1 MPSGH
6 WLFCAFFDVV
16 FCDSDVPP
24 LASTILFFV
33 VFVLCPLPSPI
44 VVPIV
49 HLMLACIAKEM
60 TFVSTAFSLR
70 LRRMVEQLPRGCDG
84 RRVGWLLP
92 LPQSCGWNRT
102 HDARSRGSHQI
113 PSVFARSRRSRVGCQ
128 ALVPV
133 ASTTHAHHQVSFPY
147 SFTSRMWC
155 SRRWWG
161 IGKETPVGSMLP
173 LGMGWIPP
181 SHHNHGP
188 LSPFSFLPFTF
199 LPFSDGGRIFR
210 GRVVPGILDRTPPS
224 FLEHP
229 PIDPSSMGHHNRR
242 VGQRRSIAHGDNPK
256 DRRRDPSA
264 KEPNHTKRSTRRKVG
279 IRKEKKQL
287 RCRRVVVVHSEI
299 RAGRQARASSKPD
312 EDRPK
317 IHGTNEVETNVA

>member
-1 MPSGH
+1 
-6 WLFCAFFDVV
+6 
-16 FCDSDVPP
+16 
-24 LASTILFFV
+24 
-33 VFVLCPLPSPI
+33 
-44 VVPIV
+44 
-49 HLMLACIAKEM
+49 
-60 TFVSTAFSLR
+60 
-70 LRRMVEQLPRGCDG
+70 
-84 RRVGWLLP
+84 
-92 LPQSCGWNRT
+92 
-102 HDARSRGSHQI
+102 
-113 PSVFARSRRSRVGCQ
+113 
-128 ALVPV
+128 
-133 ASTTHAHHQVSFPY
+133 
-147 SFTSRMWC
+147 
-155 SRRWWG
+155 
-161 IGKETPVGSMLP
+161 MLP

-299 RAGRQARASSKPD
+299 RASRQAGASVVETRRRPTENPRD
-312 EDRPK
+312 ERGRNKRCIVRRSGQDVQVVGRKNALSLFPSVLRRKQQNKRPK
-317 IHGTNEVETNVA
+317 QGCERRSR